1 MQLSLYTLPGYCPS
15 SLHMLYCCIAMSELE
30 DSNREAV
37 LVYINGAREAL
48 ESAQYNLDGGF
59 YGVAANRAYYA
70 FFYAATALL
79 LTLDITRSRHA
90 GVLAAFREH
99 FVRPGKFPVQ
109 DSHTYGEAFELRN
122 VTDYEMLGHAD
133 SDQAQAIVE
142 KANRFVERC
151 RTYLAAER
159 YL

>member
-1 MQLSLYTLPGYCPS
+1 MN
-15 SLHMLYCCIAMSELE
+15 ELE
-30 DSNREAV
+30 DTNREAV

-48 ESAQYNLDGGF
+48 QGAQYNLDGSF
-59 YGVAANRAYYA
+59 YGVAVNRAYYA

-79 LTLDITRSRHA
+79 LTLDITRSKHS

-99 FVRPGKFPVQ
+99 FVRPSKFPVQ
-109 DSHTYGEAFELRN
+109 DSRAYGEAFELRN
-122 VTDYEMLGHAD
+122 VTDYEMLGQAD
-133 SDQAQAIVE
+133 SDQAWDIVE

-151 RTYLAAER
+151 EKYLTTER